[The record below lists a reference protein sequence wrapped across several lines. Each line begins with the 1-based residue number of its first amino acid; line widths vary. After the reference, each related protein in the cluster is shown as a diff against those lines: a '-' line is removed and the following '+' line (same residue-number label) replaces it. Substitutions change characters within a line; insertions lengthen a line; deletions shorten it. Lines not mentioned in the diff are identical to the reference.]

1 MSWFVHPLTKGLDI
15 DAPETT
21 ILRRRIVREK
31 AFLRRVYEEWYLSLV
46 CEIPQGEGAILE
58 IGAGAGF
65 LKGIRPDVIVSE
77 YFLVPGIDVVLDGGS
92 LPFADG
98 SLKAIIMTNVFHHL
112 PQPGDFLREAS
123 RCLRSGGVV
132 AMIEPWSS
140 RWSRLI
146 YTHFHHEPFHPDAQ
160 QWSFEATGP
169 LSGANGALP
178 WIVFWRDRALFEKSF
193 PQLQIHSIEP
203 RMSFRYLLSGGLS
216 FISLQ
221 PGWTF
226 VFWRGL
232 ARMFRPWI
240 DKWAMF
246 ARIIL
251 RRVDE
256 S

>member
-160 QWSFEATGP
+160 QWSFDTTGP

-178 WIVFWRDRALFEKSF
+178 WIVFWRDRALF
-193 PQLQIHSIEP
+193 
-203 RMSFRYLLSGGLS
+203 
-216 FISLQ
+216 
-221 PGWTF
+221 
-226 VFWRGL
+226 
-232 ARMFRPWI
+232 
-240 DKWAMF
+240 
-246 ARIIL
+246 
-251 RRVDE
+251 
-256 S
+256 